1 MSGSTAARTSRR
13 RTLMRWRRAARRSRS
28 SMCSRCVRL
37 PAPPLRPWPQMP
49 SEQDQRNKVGS
60 PATTLEALSRTFLD
74 SALDCII
81 TMDATWCVREFNPA
95 SERVFGFT
103 RAEAVGKE
111 LADLI
116 IPPRLR
122 ERHRQG
128 LAHYLKTGQ
137 GPLLGRLIEIAALR
151 RDGTEILVALAINA
165 TEIDGSPIFTA
176 YLRDITEQKRAEDA
190 NRRLAAIIESSG
202 DAIISIDLDET
213 ITSWNKE
220 AERLFG
226 YTAAEIIGKPI
237 TVLVPLDRQ
246 NEELEIMERI
256 RRGERVIRYDT
267 VYNRKDGTPLDIS
280 LAVSPINDESG
291 HVVGASKI
299 ARDITERVRTD
310 RRRATQYAVANLL
323 AGSWTLAEVAT
334 QILEAIASSGDWAFA
349 AIWIYDRAAGGLRC
363 RYVWHEPA
371 ERVKKFA
378 DLSFLITLPESQG
391 LPGRVWNSKQP
402 TWVYDVTRDSN
413 FPRAPYAAEADLHG
427 GFAFPLFSR
436 GEIDGVMELFSHKV
450 VEPDEDLLQ
459 MVESLGSQIGL
470 FIERLRIEQELQ
482 RERENAEA
490 ANTARDR
497 FLAMLS
503 HELRTPLMPVLT
515 WAGATAKQSNL
526 GPEIQKG
533 LKMVCRN
540 AELEVRLIEDLLDLG
555 RVTRRRLKLQL
566 GTADAHELLQSAIDI
581 VRSDMEDRH
590 LKLVVSLAASRYE
603 LVADAPRLQQVF
615 WSVFRNACKFTPEN
629 GTVSV
634 RSYNPNATTIT
645 IEINDSGVGIEP
657 QFIKRIF
664 DPFEQADSRREGLGL
679 GLAISKAIVEM
690 HQGTIRARSEGLGK
704 GATFVIDLPVRRSS
718 Q

>member
-1 MSGSTAARTSRR
+1 MK
-13 RTLMRWRRAARRSRS
+13 
-28 SMCSRCVRL
+28 
-37 PAPPLRPWPQMP
+37 PWPVAP
-49 SEQDQRNKVGS
+49 VSSEQDQRIKGS

-81 TMDATWCVREFNPA
+81 TMDATGRVREFNPA
-95 SERVFGFT
+95 AERVFGFT
-103 RAEAVGKE
+103 RAEVIGKD

-202 DAIISIDLDET
+202 DAIISIDLDEM

-220 AERLFG
+220 AEQLFG

-237 TVLVPLDRQ
+237 TVLVPPDRQ

-256 RRGERVIRYDT
+256 RRGERVIRYET
-267 VYNRKDGTPLDIS
+267 IHGRKDGTPLDIS

-291 HVVGASKI
+291 HVIGASKI

-323 AGSWTLAEVAT
+323 AGSWTLAQVAT
-334 QILEAIASSGDWAFA
+334 QILEAITSSGDWAFA
-349 AIWIYDRAAGGLRC
+349 AIWIYDGATGGLPC
-363 RYVWHEPA
+363 RHVWHEPA

-391 LPGRVWNSKQP
+391 LPGRVWNSKKP

-413 FPRAPYAAEADLHG
+413 FPRAPYATEAGLRG
-427 GFAFPLFSR
+427 GFAFPLLFR
-436 GEIDGVMELFSHKV
+436 GEVNSIMELFSHNV
-450 VEPDEDLLQ
+450 VEPDEDFLQ
-459 MVESLGSQIGL
+459 MVEAFGSQIGL
-470 FIERLRIEQELQ
+470 FIERGRIELELQ
-482 RERENAEA
+482 HEKENAGV
-490 ANTARDR
+490 ANAARDR
-497 FLAMLS
+497 FLGMLS
-503 HELRTPLMPVLT
+503 HELYAPLNPVLI
-515 WAGATAKQSNL
+515 WAGKTVEQPDL
-526 GPEIQKG
+526 RPELQQG
-533 LKMVCRN
+533 LKMVHGNVER
-540 AELEVRLIEDLLDLG
+540 EVRLIEDMLDL
-555 RVTRRRLKLQL
+555 TRLARGRLKLQL
-566 GTADAHELLQSAIDI
+566 RRADAHELLLSAMEI
-581 VRSDMEDRH
+581 VRSDMEHRH
-590 LKLVVSLAASRYE
+590 LKPSVALAASRHE
-603 LVADAPRLQQVF
+603 MVADAPRLEQVF
-615 WSVFRNACKFTPEN
+615 WNVFRNACKFTPEN
-629 GTVSV
+629 GAVSV
-634 RSYNPNATTIT
+634 RSYNPNTRTIT
-645 IEINDSGVGIEP
+645 IEISDNGAGIEP
-657 QFIKRIF
+657 QFAGRVF
-664 DPFEQADSRREGLGL
+664 DAFEKADSQGDGLGL

-690 HQGTIRARSEGLGK
+690 HAGTICVRSEGRGK
-704 GATFVIDLPVRRSS
+704 GTTFVIELPVRGSS
-718 Q
+718 R

>member
-1 MSGSTAARTSRR
+1 M
-13 RTLMRWRRAARRSRS
+13 
-28 SMCSRCVRL
+28 
-37 PAPPLRPWPQMP
+37 
-49 SEQDQRNKVGS
+49 
-60 PATTLEALSRTFLD
+60 
-74 SALDCII
+74 
-81 TMDATWCVREFNPA
+81 
-95 SERVFGFT
+95 
-103 RAEAVGKE
+103 
-111 LADLI
+111 
-116 IPPRLR
+116 
-122 ERHRQG
+122 
-128 LAHYLKTGQ
+128 
-137 GPLLGRLIEIAALR
+137 
-151 RDGTEILVALAINA
+151 
-165 TEIDGSPIFTA
+165 
-176 YLRDITEQKRAEDA
+176 
-190 NRRLAAIIESSG
+190 
-202 DAIISIDLDET
+202 
-213 ITSWNKE
+213 ITSWNEE

-226 YTAAEIIGKPI
+226 YTADEIIGKPI
-237 TVLVPLDRQ
+237 TTLVPSERHD
-246 NEELEIMERI
+246 EELRIIERL
-256 RRGERVIRYDT
+256 RRGERIVRYDT
-267 VYNRKDGTPLDIS
+267 IGCRKNGTLLDIS
-280 LAVSPINDESG
+280 LAVSPIKDESG
-291 HVVGASKI
+291 HVTGVSRI
-299 ARDITERVRTD
+299 ARDITERVRND
-310 RRRATQYAVANLL
+310 RRRATQYLVASLL
-323 AGSWTLAEVAT
+323 AGSRTLAEAGT
-334 QILEAIASSGDWAFA
+334 QILEAVAASGDWAFA
-349 AIWIYDRAAGGLRC
+349 AIWVYDDPAGGLRC
-363 RYVWHEPA
+363 RNVWHEA
-371 ERVKKFA
+371 SERVKKFA
-378 DLSFLITLPESQG
+378 DLSRLITLANGKG
-391 LPGRVWNSKQP
+391 LPGRVWDSKKP
-402 TWVYDVTRDSN
+402 TWVYDVTRDPN

-436 GEIDGVMELFSHKV
+436 GEIDGIMELFSHKV

-503 HELRTPLMPVLT
+503 HELRTPLMLVLT

-526 GPEIQKG
+526 SPEIQEG

-566 GTADAHELLQSAIDI
+566 GTANAHELLQSAMDI

-590 LKLVVSLAASRYE
+590 LKLFVTLAASRHE

-615 WSVFRNACKFTPEN
+615 WSIFRNACKFTPEN

-704 GATFVIDLPVRRSS
+704 GATFVIDLPLRRSS